1 MMLGYEKLKRWLAL
15 LLASAGSDPNMK
27 PVLFAAVRRG
37 LFMEELVRASGD
49 EQRRSEMF
57 ICGLFSLLD
66 CLLAQPFDQL
76 MGSIPVPQHVVDAL
90 VHGSGPHR
98 PYLDLA
104 VAVEQAA
111 AFDLRESAEA
121 LLLSIAEINRA
132 LLRALL
138 AARQLD

>member
-1 MMLGYEKLKRWLAL
+1 
-15 LLASAGSDPNMK
+15 
-27 PVLFAAVRRG
+27 
-37 LFMEELVRASGD
+37 MEELVRASGD
-49 EQRRSEMF
+49 EQRRGEMF

-90 VHGSGPHR
+90 VHGSGPYR